1 MGKAGLV
8 LSIIG
13 LAFCILGY
21 ISITR
26 PLPLLLLGPLGVTIG
41 ILLSVVGFYRAR
53 KAGTSLKIP
62 IAGLATG
69 VVALVPSLWAIV
81 VILLWLGGWE
91 S

>member
-8 LSIIG
+8 LGIIG
-13 LAFCILGY
+13 LASCILGY
-21 ISITR
+21 SSITR

-41 ILLSVVGFYRAR
+41 IILSVVGFYEAR
-53 KAGTSLKIP
+53 WAGKSLKVP

-69 VVALVPSLWAIV
+69 VVGLVPSLWAIG
-81 VILLWLGGWE
+81 VILLHLGGWE